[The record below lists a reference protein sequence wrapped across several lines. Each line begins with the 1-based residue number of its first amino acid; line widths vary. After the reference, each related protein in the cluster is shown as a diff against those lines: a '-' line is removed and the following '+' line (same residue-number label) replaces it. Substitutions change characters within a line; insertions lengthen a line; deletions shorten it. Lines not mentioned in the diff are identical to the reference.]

1 MAKSKKTSSST
12 KSTSGS
18 SVKSYAVIIVVI
30 AALIGAGSFV
40 VDKLGNV
47 LSGFTGEAVL
57 SMPQLQVVVSAFCMS
72 PIPSMLLTPKRT
84 YDGPGMSIQRE
95 FTDTGDVNEDDYVSF
110 VLSPFRSFVLSFF
123 SGRHPS
129 LRVGPGG
136 RTPTPHVA
144 LPCREIVCL
153 LCGKVAFGNI

>member
-1 MAKSKKTSSST
+1 MAKSSKKAST
-12 KSTSGS
+12 KSTGGGS
-18 SVKSYAVIIVVI
+18 SVKSYALIIVVI

-57 SMPQLQVVVSAFCMS
+57 TMPQLQVVVSAFCLS

-95 FTDTGDVNEDDYVSF
+95 FNQTGDVNEDDYVSVVLRKCF
-110 VLSPFRSFVLSFF
+110 VRVFRVFGAGLR
-123 SGRHPS
+123 SG
-129 LRVGPGG
+129 LGFGG
-136 RTPTPHVA
+136 RPKRS
-144 LPCREIVCL
+144 CSS
-153 LCGKVAFGNI
+153 